1 MDLAAEKRRLL
12 QRDAEWAALAS
23 EARDVE
29 AILSYWT
36 DDAVVLPPGLPAV
49 AGKPALRE
57 YIQGSLQ
64 IPGFRITWSSTDVVF
79 SPDGKL
85 AYMFS
90 DNSVTMDGPDGIAT
104 TTSGRA
110 VTIWRKEPDGEWR
123 CAVDIWNAP
132 PAV

>member
-85 AYMFS
+85 AYMFG
-90 DNSVTMDGPDGIAT
+90 DNSVTMDGPDGNAT
-104 TTSGRA
+104 TTAGRA
-110 VTIWRKEPDGEWR
+110 VTIWRKEADGEWR